1 MRIIDLRSDTV
12 TLPTEEMRHA
22 MAAAIVGDDVYEDD
36 PTVIQLEEL
45 SAEITGFEAALFTPS
60 GTMANQ
66 LAIMAHTKRGDEV
79 ILGHNSHIV
88 AHEVGGAAILSN
100 VSYRI
105 VNNPDDTISGQDI
118 HSLVRSQDIH
128 YPDTG
133 LVCLE
138 NALSNGTVVSV
149 EKMKEVYLA
158 SKEYNLPVH
167 LDGARLFNAAT
178 YLNTD
183 PKNITMYCDSVMFC
197 LSKGLCSPVGS
208 MLCGSKAFIKK
219 ARKYRKLLGGGMRQ
233 IGILAASGLISLTK
247 MVKRLHIDHQNAQY
261 MANALAKIPFISV
274 NMDAVHINMLF
285 FKTTTPEFDHKGFTQ
300 YLLDKG
306 IKTNPQDQGV
316 YRFVTHND
324 ITREDIDFVVEV
336 LKGCKGVVLCQKQ

>member
-1 MRIIDLRSDTV
+1 MKFIDLRSDTV
-12 TLPTEEMRHA
+12 TQPTDEMRKA
-22 MAAAIVGDDVYEDD
+22 MATAIVGDDVYEDD
-36 PTVIQLEEL
+36 PTVMKLEEM

-79 ILGHNSHIV
+79 ILGQNSHIV

-118 HSLVRSQDIH
+118 HAMVRADDIH

-133 LVCLE
+133 LVCVE
-138 NALSNGTVVSV
+138 NALSNGTVVSL
-149 EKMKEVYLA
+149 EKMKDAYA
-158 SKEYNLPVH
+158 AAKAYNLPIH

-178 YLNTD
+178 YLNVD
-183 PKNITMYCDSVMFC
+183 AAKMTMYCDSVMFC

-208 MLCGSKAFIKK
+208 MLCGSRAFISK

-233 IGILAASGLISLTK
+233 IGILAACGIISLEK
-247 MVKRLHIDHQNAQY
+247 MTKRLHIDHENARY
-261 MANALAKIPFISV
+261 MAKALAEIPFIDV
-274 NMDAVHINMLF
+274 DMDTVHINMVF
-285 FKTTTPEFDHKGFTQ
+285 FRVTTAEFDHDAFAQ
-300 YLLDKG
+300 YLLERG
-306 IKTNPQDQGV
+306 IKINGADAGV

-324 ITREDIDFVVEV
+324 ISRDDIDFVVGAV
-336 LKGCKGVVLCQKQ
+336 SRWYQ

>member
-1 MRIIDLRSDTV
+1 MKFIDLRSDTV
-12 TLPTEEMRHA
+12 TEPTEEMRQA
-22 MAAAIVGDDVYEDD
+22 MAAAKVGDDVYEDD
-36 PTVIQLEEL
+36 PTVIELEEM
-45 SAEITGFEAALFTPS
+45 AAKMIGFDAALFTPS

-105 VNNPDDTISGQDI
+105 VNNPDDTISGDDI
-118 HSLVRSQDIH
+118 HMLVRASNIH

-133 LVCLE
+133 LVCVE

-149 EKMKEVYLA
+149 EKMKDVYVA
-158 SKEYNLPVH
+158 AKEYDLPVH

-178 YLNTD
+178 YLNVDVKELTA
-183 PKNITMYCDSVMFC
+183 YSDSAMFC

-208 MLCGSKAFIKK
+208 MLCGDRSFINK

-233 IGILAASGLISLTK
+233 IGVLAASGIISLTK
-247 MVKRLHIDHQNAQY
+247 MTKRLNIDHDNAKY
-261 MANALAKIPFISV
+261 MGNALAQIPSITLDVDSI
-274 NMDAVHINMLF
+274 HINVLF
-285 FKTTTPEFDHKGFTQ
+285 FKITNPEFNHDAFAK
-300 YLLDKG
+300 YLLEKG
-306 IKTNPQDQGV
+306 IKINSADNGV
-316 YRFVTHND
+316 YRVVTHND
-324 ITREDIDFVVEV
+324 ISRDDVDFVIEAI
-336 LKGCKGVVLCQKQ
+336 KQRLCS

>member
-1 MRIIDLRSDTV
+1 MQFIDLRSDTV
-12 TLPTEEMRHA
+12 TEPTEEMRQA
-22 MAAAIVGDDVYEDD
+22 MAAAKVGDDVYEDD
-36 PTVIQLEEL
+36 PTVIELEEM
-45 SAEITGFEAALFTPS
+45 AAKMTGFDAALFTPS

-118 HSLVRSQDIH
+118 RMLVRASNIH

-133 LVCLE
+133 LVCIE

-149 EKMKEVYLA
+149 EKMKDAYTA
-158 SKEYNLPVH
+158 AKEHNLPVH

-178 YLNTD
+178 YLDVDVKELTA
-183 PKNITMYCDSVMFC
+183 YSDSAMFC

-208 MLCGSKAFIKK
+208 MLCGDRSFISK

-233 IGILAASGLISLTK
+233 IGVLAASGIISLTK
-247 MVKRLHIDHQNAQY
+247 MTKRLNIDHDNAKY
-261 MANALAKIPFISV
+261 MATALAQIPAITLDVDS
-274 NMDAVHINMLF
+274 VHINILF
-285 FKTTTPEFDHKGFTQ
+285 FKITNPEFDHDAFAK
-300 YLLDKG
+300 YLLEKG
-306 IKTNPQDQGV
+306 IKINAADNGV
-316 YRFVTHND
+316 YRVVTHND
-324 ITREDIDFVVEV
+324 ISREDIDFTIKTIKEKV
-336 LKGCKGVVLCQKQ
+336 

>member
-1 MRIIDLRSDTV
+1 MRKT
-12 TLPTEEMRHA
+12 

-36 PTVIQLEEL
+36 PTVIKLEKL

-79 ILGHNSHIV
+79 ILGQNSHIV

-105 VNNPDDTISGQDI
+105 VNNPDDTISGRDI
-118 HSLVRSQDIH
+118 HAMVRADDIH

-138 NALSNGTVVSV
+138 NALSNGTVVSL
-149 EKMKEVYLA
+149 EQMKDVYCA
-158 SKEYNLPVH
+158 AKEYNLPVH

-178 YLNTD
+178 YLNVD
-183 PKNITMYCDSVMFC
+183 AAKITMYCDSVMFC

-208 MLCGSKAFIKK
+208 MLCGSKAFINKS
-219 ARKYRKLLGGGMRQ
+219 RKYRKLLGGGMRQ
-233 IGILAASGLISLTK
+233 IGILGACGIISLEK
-247 MVKRLHIDHQNAQY
+247 MTKRLHIDHENARY
-261 MANALAKIPFISV
+261 MAKALAEIPFIAV
-274 NMDAVHINMLF
+274 DMEAVHINIIF
-285 FKTTTPEFDHKGFTQ
+285 FKVANPEFNHDAFAR
-300 YLLDKG
+300 YLLEKG
-306 IKTNPQDQGV
+306 IKINGAEAGI

-324 ITREDIDFVVEV
+324 INREDINFV
-336 LKGCKGVVLCQKQ
+336 LDAIRGWC

>member
-1 MRIIDLRSDTV
+1 M
-12 TLPTEEMRHA
+12 PTDEMRKA
-22 MAAAIVGDDVYEDD
+22 MATAIVGDDVYEDD
-36 PTVIQLEEL
+36 PTVIKLEEM
-45 SAEITGFEAALFTPS
+45 SAELTGKEAALFTPS

-118 HSLVRSQDIH
+118 HRMVRLSDIH

-133 LVCLE
+133 LVCVE
-138 NALSNGTVVSV
+138 NALSNGTVVSL
-149 EKMKEVYLA
+149 EKMKEAYTVA
-158 SKEYNLPVH
+158 KKYNLPVH

-178 YLNTD
+178 YLNIEPKKIAMYTD
-183 PKNITMYCDSVMFC
+183 SLMFC
-197 LSKGLCSPVGS
+197 LSKGLCSPIGS
-208 MLCGSKAFIKK
+208 MLCGDKIFINK

-233 IGILAASGLISLTK
+233 VGILAACGIISLEK
-247 MVKRLHIDHQNAQY
+247 MTKRLHTDHDNAAH
-261 MANALAKIPFISV
+261 MAKSLTKIPFITLDL
-274 NMDAVHINMLF
+274 DAVHINIVF
-285 FKTTTPEFDHKGFTQ
+285 FKFTESQ
-300 YLLDKG
+300 VNHEAFTSYLLAKG
-306 IKTNPQDQGV
+306 IKINSADDGV

-324 ITREDIDFVVEV
+324 TTREDIDYV
-336 LKGCKGVVLCQKQ
+336 LSAIQTYNFPLR